1 MKARLPLEDIKIHNK
16 RMMGKKYGRIF
27 FAFLR
32 KLLQIKF
39 LTEMPI
45 VDVIVVCHLFLA
57 FNATGPYFQICLVTA
72 AILPVYFI
80 PGVPKCLFIARVAQ

>member
-39 LTEMPI
+39 LTE
-45 VDVIVVCHLFLA
+45 
-57 FNATGPYFQICLVTA
+57 ICPLLMLLLS
-72 AILPVYFI
+72 AIF
-80 PGVPKCLFIARVAQ
+80 F